1 VERVRLLQ
9 LREELR
15 AELAEH
21 DETGRLLRSGLAAV
35 DKLLERSN
43 PPESTD
49 VEKQQPRSEP
59 QRRSR
64 PAAVTESDTPRG
76 SQAVEIILRE
86 TGTWMD
92 VRDLTMRQL
101 ERGWTPHGNDPKS
114 AVRAAANRLARD
126 KPENFERDRGRY
138 RFRDQSAQQPSLNGD
153 GPTQGREGVDDP
165 SMTAVSA
172 FTGDDR
178 QSDEQATTA

>member
-1 VERVRLLQ
+1 MDRVHLLQ
-9 LREELR
+9 LRETLR

-21 DETGRLLRSGLAAV
+21 DETGRLLRSAFAAV
-35 DKLLERSN
+35 DKLLERSDRS
-43 PPESTD
+43 ERTD
-49 VEKQQPRSEP
+49 VEKQQLRPEP
-59 QRRSR
+59 QRPSR
-64 PAAVTESDTPRG
+64 PATVSDADTPRG
-76 SQAVEIILRE
+76 SRAVEIILRE
-86 TGTWMD
+86 TGTWMN
-92 VRDLTMRQL
+92 VRDLTTRQL
-101 ERGWTPHGNDPKS
+101 ERGWTPHGSDPGS

-178 QSDEQATTA
+178 QPDEPATTA